1 MKAVLSGK
9 EMKAFDTRSI
19 RGYGIPSLVLMER
32 AALAVAEKAEEILK
46 REQAETVWSV
56 CGFGNNGADGV
67 AAARMLFLK
76 GYDVKVLF
84 PGRDGKGSEELEAQ
98 LNIVKRLGIPVM
110 TAEELPDAEEKRSPA
125 HPFAKTVT
133 KANACR
139 GVILDAVFGIGLSRN
154 VEGAYKKLI
163 DWINRNEDMKTIAV
177 DIPSGIS
184 SDTGEVMGD
193 AVRADVTVTF
203 GMKKLGQVLFP
214 GREYCGELLVRDVG
228 FVPESSA
235 EQEKHVQMLDRED
248 LLRIPARTPDSN
260 KGTYGKVLVM
270 AGAKNMAGAA
280 CLSAR
285 AAYRMGAGLVKT
297 FTPEENRI
305 IVQEKLPEAIL
316 SSYDAREAGKDPE
329 SFARKIAR
337 ETEWADVIV
346 LGPGIGM
353 EDHARLMVENV
364 LKDAYVPIILDAD
377 ALNLAAEYR
386 ELTGY
391 FTENII
397 VTPHMKEMSRLTGI
411 QIEEIKEN
419 PIRAARE
426 FADQYGVVC
435 VLKDAAT
442 VIAGRD
448 GKTFVNGSGTPAM
461 AKGGSG
467 DVLTGVI
474 AGLIALGLEES
485 DAASL
490 GVYVHGLAGEK
501 AAKRFGVHAVLAGE
515 IADCLS
521 EDRENEI

>member
-1 MKAVLSGK
+1 
-9 EMKAFDTRSI
+9 
-19 RGYGIPSLVLMER
+19 MER

-46 REQAETVWSV
+46 KEQAETVWSV

-76 GYDVKVLF
+76 GYDVKILF
-84 PGRDGKGSEELEAQ
+84 PGRDGKGSEELEVQ

-125 HPFAKTVT
+125 HPFAKTET

-163 DWINRNEDMKTIAV
+163 DWINRREDMKTIAV

-248 LLRIPARTPDSN
+248 LLRIPERTPDSN

-285 AAYRMGAGLVKT
+285 AAYRMGAGLVKI

-316 SSYDAREAGKDPE
+316 STYDAREAGKDPE

-386 ELTGY
+386 EFTWKICLTA
-391 FTENII
+391 I
-397 VTPHMKEMSRLTGI
+397 RLFYR
-411 QIEEIKEN
+411 KYH
-419 PIRAARE
+419 R
-426 FADQYGVVC
+426 
-435 VLKDAAT
+435 DAAYEGNVAAHRNSDRGDQGKSDPCGERVCGSVRSGLRLKGLGDRDRGKRRKDLCQWQRDARYGKRRFRGCSDRCDRGT
-442 VIAGRD
+442 DRAG
-448 GKTFVNGSGTPAM
+448 A
-461 AKGGSG
+461 
-467 DVLTGVI
+467 
-474 AGLIALGLEES
+474 
-485 DAASL
+485 
-490 GVYVHGLAGEK
+490 
-501 AAKRFGVHAVLAGE
+501 
-515 IADCLS
+515 
-521 EDRENEI
+521 

>member
-9 EMKAFDTRSI
+9 EMKEFDARSI
-19 RGYGIPSLVLMER
+19 KGYGIPSLVLMER
-32 AALAVAEKAEEILK
+32 AAMAVAEKAEEILEK
-46 REQAETVWSV
+46 EEAGIVWSV

-76 GYDVKVLF
+76 GYDVKIVF
-84 PGRDGKGSEELEAQ
+84 PQRDGKGSEELEAQ
-98 LNIVKRLGIPVM
+98 LNVVKRLGIPVM
-110 TAEELPDAEEKRSPA
+110 TAEDLPDLVEKKIPAQPFRKAGERKRS
-125 HPFAKTVT
+125 
-133 KANACR
+133 CR
-139 GVILDAVFGIGLSRN
+139 GVILDAIFGIGLSRN
-154 VEGAYKKLI
+154 VEGAYRKLI
-163 DWINRNEDMKTIAV
+163 RWINGQEDMKVIAV
-177 DIPSGIS
+177 DVPSGIS
-184 SDTGEVMGD
+184 SDNGSVMGD

-203 GMKKLGQVLFP
+203 GEKKLGQVLFP
-214 GREYCGELLVRDVG
+214 GRELCGHLLVKDVG
-228 FVPESSA
+228 FVPESST
-235 EQEKHVQMLDRED
+235 EREKHVQMLDRED
-248 LLRIPARTPDSN
+248 LLRIPARMADSN

-270 AGAKNMAGAA
+270 AGAKNMAGASL
-280 CLSAR
+280 LSAR
-285 AAYRMGAGLVKT
+285 AAYRMGAGLVKV
-297 FTPEENRI
+297 FTPEENRL

-316 SSYDAREAGKDPE
+316 ATYDTKEAEKDPE
-329 SFARKIAR
+329 NFARKIAR

-353 EDHARLMVENV
+353 EDYARCMVENV

-411 QIEEIKEN
+411 QIEEMKEN
-419 PIRAARE
+419 PVRTARE

-474 AGLIALGLEES
+474 AGLVALGLEES
-485 DAASL
+485 DAAAL
-490 GVYVHGLAGEK
+490 GVYVHGLAGE
-501 AAKRFGVHAVLAGE
+501 AAEKHFGVHGVLAGE
-515 IADCLS
+515 IADCLP
-521 EDRENEI
+521 EVYRDGI